1 MHRTQGLLEEL
12 LEKVRNHS
20 AVVCVLGLGRVGLP
34 LATILAARGVKII
47 GIDISND
54 RLKSIRESKCPFHD
68 IPVQETLEKAIKL
81 GNLKVDYNLDQFK
94 DSVDIVFVTV
104 GTPTTTDNR
113 VDYSQL
119 YAALNE
125 ISNINM
131 KDKLIILR
139 STLPP
144 KTTVDIVIPFLEYK
158 TSMKAGI
165 DFGVAMCPERIL
177 EGQAI
182 KELHELPEIVGGVN
196 EITNEIV
203 TELFRIIN
211 PKKEFLY
218 TTPSGA
224 ELAKLFNNIYRY
236 ISFALSNEFA
246 VWAENFG
253 LDAFELI
260 KIANYNYPRGN
271 IPIPGFAG
279 GPCLSKDGI
288 FLDNN
293 TTFSSIVSTAWKL
306 NEAIPQHICNNIRKI
321 YGNLFNKKI
330 AVLGLSFK
338 SGSDD
343 IRNSPSVKLVEILK
357 DTGAQVLVHDPY
369 VKDTL
374 SLIEVLESPDIVII
388 STNHKDFKKIAPEI
402 SKSGAKMIFD
412 VWSIFKKDDFSKEQK
427 YLRFGEGISQL

>member
-1 MHRTQGLLEEL
+1 MLEEL
-12 LEKVRNHS
+12 LEKVRKHN

-34 LATILAARGVKII
+34 LATILAVRGVKVI

-54 RLKSIRESKCPFHD
+54 RLKSIRDSKCPFHD
-68 IPVQETLEKAIKL
+68 IPVQENLEKAIKL
-81 GNLKVDYNLDQFK
+81 GNLKVDHNLDQFR

-104 GTPTTTDNR
+104 GTPTTNDNR

-125 ISNINM
+125 VSNINM

-144 KTTVDIVIPFLEYK
+144 RTTVDIVIPFLEYK
-158 TSMKAGI
+158 TSMKAGT

-196 EITNEIV
+196 EITNQIV
-203 TELFRIIN
+203 TELFRTIN
-211 PKKEFLY
+211 SKKEFLY

-236 ISFALSNEFA
+236 ISFALSNELA

-253 LDAFELI
+253 LDASELI

-271 IPIPGFAG
+271 IPIPGFVG

-293 TTFSSIVSTAWKL
+293 TTFTSIVSAAWKL
-306 NEAIPQHICNNIRKI
+306 NESIPQYISNNIRKT

-343 IRNSPSVKLVEILK
+343 LRNSPSVKLVEILK

-374 SLIEVLESPDIVII
+374 SLMDVLESPDIVII
-388 STNHKDFKKIAPEI
+388 ATNHKDFKKIAPEI

-412 VWSIFKKDDFSKEQK
+412 VWSMFKRDDFSKEQK
-427 YLRFGEGISQL
+427 YLRFGEGVQQL

>member
-1 MHRTQGLLEEL
+1 VKKQ
-12 LEKVRNHS
+12 K

-34 LATILAARGVKII
+34 LATILAVRGVKVI
-47 GIDISND
+47 GIDINNE
-54 RLKSIRESKCPFHD
+54 RLSSIRNSKCPFHD
-68 IPVQETLEKAIKL
+68 IPVQETLEKAINL
-81 GNLKVDYNLDQFK
+81 GNLDVDSNLYKFK
-94 DSVDIVFVTV
+94 DSIDIIFVTV
-104 GTPTTTDNR
+104 GTPTTNDNR

-144 KTTVDIVIPFLEYK
+144 NTTSDIVIPFLESK
-158 TSMKAGI
+158 SSMKAGT

-196 EITNEIV
+196 MITNDIV
-203 TELFRIIN
+203 TELFRTIN
-211 PKKEFLY
+211 SEKEFLY

-246 VWAENFG
+246 VWAENYG
-253 LDAFELI
+253 LDAAELI
-260 KIANYNYPRGN
+260 KISNYNYPRGN
-271 IPIPGFAG
+271 IPIPGFVG

-293 TTFSSIVSTAWKL
+293 TTFSSIVSAAWKL
-306 NEAIPQHICNNIRKI
+306 NESIPQYISNNIRKAF
-321 YGNLFNKKI
+321 GNLFDKKI

-338 SGSDD
+338 SNSDD
-343 IRNSPSVKLVEILK
+343 LRNSPSLKLVEILK
-357 DTGAQVLVHDPY
+357 DTGAHVLVHDPY
-369 VKDTL
+369 VMDTL
-374 SLIEVLESPDIVII
+374 SLEEVLESPDIVII
-388 STNHKDFKKIAPEI
+388 ATNHKDFKKIAPEI
-402 SKSGAKMIFD
+402 KESGAKMIYD
-412 VWSIFKKDDFSKEQK
+412 VWSIFKRDDFSNDQN
-427 YLRFGEGISQL
+427 YLRFGDGTQKL

>member
-1 MHRTQGLLEEL
+1 LLEKL
-12 LEKVRNHS
+12 LEKVRNHN

-34 LATILAARGVKII
+34 LATILAVRGVKVI
-47 GIDISND
+47 GIDVNND
-54 RLKSIRESKCPFHD
+54 RLKSIRDSKCPFHD
-68 IPVQETLEKAIKL
+68 IPVQENLEKAIKL
-81 GNLKVDYNLDQFK
+81 GNLIVDNNLKQFR
-94 DSVDIVFVTV
+94 DSVDIIFVTV

-125 ISNINM
+125 ACNINM
-131 KDKLIILR
+131 KGKMIVLR

-144 KTTVDIVIPFLEYK
+144 KTTTDIVIPFLEYK
-158 TSMKAGI
+158 TSMKAGT

-182 KELHELPEIVGGVN
+182 KELHELPEIVGGIN
-196 EITNEIV
+196 DISNQIV

-218 TTPSGA
+218 TSSSGA

-236 ISFALSNEFA
+236 ISFALSNELA
-246 VWAENFG
+246 IWAERYD
-253 LDAFELI
+253 LDAAELI
-260 KIANYNYPRGN
+260 RIANYNYPRGN
-271 IPIPGFAG
+271 IPIPGFVG

-293 TTFSSIVSTAWKL
+293 TTFSSIVSAAWKL
-306 NEAIPQHICNNIRKI
+306 NEAIPQHIVNNIKRI
-321 YGNLFNKKI
+321 AGNLFNKKI

-343 IRNSPSVKLVEILK
+343 LRNSPSMKLVEILK
-357 DTGAQVLVHDPY
+357 DTGAQVLTHDPY

-374 SLIEVLESPDIVII
+374 SLSDVLKFPDIVII
-388 STNHKDFKKIAPEI
+388 ATNHKNFREI
-402 SKSGAKMIFD
+402 VPDIQKSGAKIIYD
-412 VWSIFKKDDFSKEQK
+412 VWSMFKSDDFKGLK
-427 YLRFGEGISQL
+427 YYRFGEGINI